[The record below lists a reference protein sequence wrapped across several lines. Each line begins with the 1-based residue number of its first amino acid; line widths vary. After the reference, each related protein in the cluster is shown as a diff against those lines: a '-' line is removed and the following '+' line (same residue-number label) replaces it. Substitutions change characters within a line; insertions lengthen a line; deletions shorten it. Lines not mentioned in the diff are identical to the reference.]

1 MVVHPTATL
10 RLAFG
15 ASHAAPHAL
24 ARDTAYAKRKQDL
37 TQLNLHVVVDHA
49 HRVAADLDARVVGPG
64 AVGQAKTPGVP
75 RTRDNMVLHVTVAER
90 RPHVRAHVVDGEE
103 LAVDAEHG
111 NQLALERDGLAL
123 AFDDCR

>member
-37 TQLNLHVVVDHA
+37 TQLNLHVVADHA
-49 HRVAADLDARVVGPG
+49 HGVAADLDARVVGPG
-64 AVGQAKTPGVP
+64 AVGQAKPPGVP
-75 RTRDNMVLHVTVAER
+75 GTRDNVVLHITPAER
-90 RPHVRAHVVDGEE
+90 RSHVRAHVVDGKE
-103 LAVDAEHG
+103 LAVDAENG
-111 NQLALERDGLAL
+111 DQLPLKRD
-123 AFDDCR
+123 